1 MSELSQRN
9 RLLEVRKAF
18 SLNQSQLAKRI
29 GVTPQLIS
37 QIENERIPISFL
49 TAKAIEAELGVNHE
63 WLITGEGDMM
73 AVKRNASKPVEVAD
87 ELVTILSHYP
97 NIVNAINSLARRLTF
112 SDWEAINDFFSRDTQ
127 QQSAES
133 SEDRL
138 PVETGEDGR

>member
-9 RLLEVRKAF
+9 RLIEVRKAF
-18 SLNQSQLAKRI
+18 NLNQSQLAKRI
-29 GVTPQLIS
+29 GVSSQLVS
-37 QIENERIPISFL
+37 QIENEKIPISFL

-73 AVKRNASKPVEVAD
+73 AVKRNAAKEVHLAD
-87 ELVTILSHYP
+87 ELMVALEYYP
-97 NIVNAINSLARRLTF
+97 NIANAVNSLAKRLTL

-133 SEDRL
+133 TEDHP
-138 PVETGEDGR
+138 PVATEEDG